1 MPILGKAQHA
11 TMMAALSDRYRAL
24 LDKLEA
30 RDLSSPSEG
39 CRKGYWRTPDA
50 LCATVGD
57 AVSIRLALADFRA
70 ALKEV
75 ERLK

>member
-11 TMMAALSDRYRAL
+11 TMMAAVANRYRAL
-24 LDKLEA
+24 LDKMEA
-30 RDLSSPSEG
+30 RDLSSLSEG
-39 CRKGYWRTPDA
+39 CRKGYWRTPEA

-57 AVSIRLALADFRA
+57 ALSIRLALADFRA
-70 ALKEV
+70 VLKEV